1 MRIINI
7 FKIKFIMKQY
17 YLIFLT
23 LVFSSLLFF
32 TSCKDKKVADEKV
45 NKTTEVKKA
54 AVEVVKPVTVE
65 KVAPAPP
72 PKPVI
77 KKIIVKEGEWLYNI
91 SRREYGNSSGW
102 QKIYDANKAL
112 IDNPDLIFPNQ
123 ELVIPD

>member
-1 MRIINI
+1 
-7 FKIKFIMKQY
+7 MKQY
-17 YLIFLT
+17 SLIFLT

-32 TSCKDKKVADEKV
+32 TSCKDKKVADEKT

-54 AVEVVKPVTVE
+54 AIEEVVKPVTVE

-91 SRREYGNSSGW
+91 SRREYGLNSISSTF
-102 QKIYDANKAL
+102 KLLL
-112 IDNPDLIFPNQ
+112 ILGSKLARIS
-123 ELVIPD
+123 L

>member
-1 MRIINI
+1 M
-7 FKIKFIMKQY
+7 
-17 YLIFLT
+17 
-23 LVFSSLLFF
+23 VFSSLLFF